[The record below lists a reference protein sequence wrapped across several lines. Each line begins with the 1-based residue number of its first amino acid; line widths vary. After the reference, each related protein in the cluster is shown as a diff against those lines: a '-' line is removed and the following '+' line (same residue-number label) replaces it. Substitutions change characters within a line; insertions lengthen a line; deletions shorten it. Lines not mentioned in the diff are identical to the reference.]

1 LVTLLKTCLLNF
13 NMTYEDLINT
23 VSEIT
28 NNPNIKKDGL
38 SLTYEL
44 PENIHIRMNKE
55 LFYKMN
61 QITTGFAPSDVFEVE
76 IGGLVIKFIK
86 K

>member
-1 LVTLLKTCLLNF
+1 
-13 NMTYEDLINT
+13 MTYEDLINT

-28 NNPNIKKDGL
+28 NNPNIKKEGL

-44 PENIHIRMNKE
+44 PENIHVRMNKE
-55 LFYKMN
+55 IFYKMN
-61 QITTGFAPSDVFEVE
+61 QITTGFAPSDIFEVE

>member
-1 LVTLLKTCLLNF
+1 
-13 NMTYEDLINT
+13 MTYEDLINT

-28 NNPNIKKDGL
+28 NNPNIKKEGL

-61 QITTGFAPSDVFEVE
+61 QINNGFTPSDIFEVE

>member
-1 LVTLLKTCLLNF
+1 MTLLKTFLLNF

-61 QITTGFAPSDVFEVE
+61 QITTGFAPSDIFEVE

>member
-1 LVTLLKTCLLNF
+1 LVTLLKTFLLNF

-28 NNPNIKKDGL
+28 NNPNIKKEGL

-44 PENIHIRMNKE
+44 PENIHVRMNKE
-55 LFYKMN
+55 IFYKMN
-61 QITTGFAPSDVFEVE
+61 QITTGFAPSDIFEVE

>member
-1 LVTLLKTCLLNF
+1 LVTLLKTFLLNF

-28 NNPNIKKDGL
+28 NNPNIKKEGL

-44 PENIHIRMNKE
+44 PENIHVRMNKE

-61 QITTGFAPSDVFEVE
+61 QITTGFAPSDIFEVE